1 MNSQSD
7 LWYSWTLW
15 ERKWWSWIPS
25 ICICLSVDS
34 MIFLRSSEVTFF
46 VTEHFPKCVMNQ
58 TLIDPCSLN
67 KSECHLTLIVIPL
80 IEYLTFTFKLSPYT
94 WDSHI
99 CCSRICNVLSLFSIR
114 TMYYFFNL
122 LLFDYYQYLCEN
134 VIMLKVILMKYIK
147 TTIKGLQPSNDH
159 YMHIFRCT

>member
-1 MNSQSD
+1 MRNLPSETLWIPLWTLSD

-15 ERKWWSWIPS
+15 ERKWRSWIPS

-67 KSECHLTLIVIPL
+67 KSECQLTLIVIPL

-99 CCSRICNVLSLFSIR
+99 CCSRICKVLSLSSIR

-122 LLFDYYQYLCEN
+122 LKFLRLLSVLVWKCNY
-134 VIMLKVILMKYIK
+134 V
-147 TTIKGLQPSNDH
+147 KG
-159 YMHIFRCT
+159 YTYEIY

>member
-1 MNSQSD
+1 MRNLPSETLWIPLWTLSD

-15 ERKWWSWIPS
+15 ERKWRSWIPS

-67 KSECHLTLIVIPL
+67 KSECQLTLIVIPL

-99 CCSRICNVLSLFSIR
+99 CCSRICKVLSLSSIR

-122 LLFDYYQYLCEN
+122 LKFLWLLSVLVWKCNY
-134 VIMLKVILMKYIK
+134 V
-147 TTIKGLQPSNDH
+147 KG
-159 YMHIFRCT
+159 YTYEIY

>member
-1 MNSQSD
+1 MRNLPSET
-7 LWYSWTLW
+7 LWIPLWTLRVIFDIV
-15 ERKWWSWIPS
+15 EHSGKGNGDLESHPFVFVCLWIQWFFSGPQKS
-25 ICICLSVDS
+25 P
-34 MIFLRSSEVTFF
+34 FF

-67 KSECHLTLIVIPL
+67 KSECQLTLIVIPL

-99 CCSRICNVLSLFSIR
+99 CCSRICKVLSLSSIR

-122 LLFDYYQYLCEN
+122 LKFLRLLSVLVWKCNY
-134 VIMLKVILMKYIK
+134 V
-147 TTIKGLQPSNDH
+147 KG
-159 YMHIFRCT
+159 YTYEIY

>member
-1 MNSQSD
+1 MRNLPSET
-7 LWYSWTLW
+7 LWIPLWTLRVIFDIVEHW

-46 VTEHFPKCVMNQ
+46 VTEHFPKYVMNQ

-67 KSECHLTLIVIPL
+67 KSECQLTLIVIPL

-99 CCSRICNVLSLFSIR
+99 CCSRICKVLSLSSIR

-122 LLFDYYQYLCEN
+122 LKFLRLLSVLVWKCNY
-134 VIMLKVILMKYIK
+134 V
-147 TTIKGLQPSNDH
+147 KG
-159 YMHIFRCT
+159 YTYEIY